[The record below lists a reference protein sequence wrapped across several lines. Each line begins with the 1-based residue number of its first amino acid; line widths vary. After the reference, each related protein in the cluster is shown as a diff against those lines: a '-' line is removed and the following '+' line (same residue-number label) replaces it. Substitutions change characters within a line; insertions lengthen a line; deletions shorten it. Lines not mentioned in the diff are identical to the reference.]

1 MGNRGGG
8 RLRDTSA
15 FSAFSAVNQH
25 RMHDEPSRKRLTILT
40 DFGTR
45 DGYVAAM
52 KGVIASNAPD
62 AIVDDASHDIP
73 QGDILA
79 AAFAL
84 RRYWKHYPK
93 HTVHLVVVDPGVG
106 TDRAAIAM
114 VAEGRY
120 FVGPDNGVFTF
131 VPAEHVV
138 ELQIPPESSHTFHGR
153 DVFAPAAAKLLAG
166 SKLSELGKE
175 TYVRVAL
182 EIPQANAGRGEVIA
196 IDRFGN
202 LITNITSAG
211 DVTINGEVARLRQTY
226 GDAEDGQL
234 LALINSDG
242 LLEIAVRNGSAAE
255 TLGVSRG
262 AEVRLIS

>member
-1 MGNRGGG
+1 MNDDRRPNR
-8 RLRDTSA
+8 A
-15 FSAFSAVNQH
+15 
-25 RMHDEPSRKRLTILT
+25 TILT

-52 KGVIASNAPD
+52 KGIIASIAPA
-62 AIVDDASHDIP
+62 AIIDDATHDIP

-84 RRYWKHYPK
+84 RRYWRHYPK
-93 HTVHLVVVDPGVG
+93 QTVHLVVVDPGVG
-106 TDRAAIAM
+106 TERGAIAM
-114 VAEGRY
+114 EADGRY

-131 VPAEHVV
+131 IPADHVV
-138 ELQIPPESSHTFHGR
+138 ELEVPAQSSHTFHGR
-153 DVFAPAAAKLLAG
+153 DVFAPAAARLLAG

-175 TYVRVAL
+175 TFVRVAL
-182 EIPQANAGRGEVIA
+182 EIPQPHAGSGEVIA
-196 IDRFGN
+196 VDRFGN
-202 LITNITSAG
+202 VITNLTSPG
-211 DVTINGEVARLRQTY
+211 DVTINGEVIRLRKTY
-226 GDAEDGQL
+226 GDVDVGQL

-262 AEVRLIS
+262 ALVELRL